1 MPLTIAVP
9 RERREGE
16 RRVALVP
23 AAVQRLL
30 ASWPTLTVRAEA
42 ECGYAAGF
50 PDGDYEG
57 VEFFDDF
64 ATTVAGADIVAKV
77 GTPTLGEIDALAPG
91 TVLVALTRAF
101 QHLEEIDALANRRIT
116 TIGLDMMPR
125 TARARSMDAV
135 SSQATI
141 AGYKAALLAAE
152 LSPRLF
158 PMMTTAAGTI
168 RPSRVIVIGAG
179 VAGLQAIATARRLG
193 AEVEAYDI
201 RSLARERI
209 ESLGAR
215 MIDTG
220 VEATDAAGHAR
231 ALRRDEQKHQ
241 HEVLAK
247 HLARAHTVICAAS
260 IPGRPAPRIITTDM
274 VDGMLPD
281 TVIVDMAASTGGNCE
296 LTRPGEHVE
305 HGNTLIVGPLHL
317 PSHGAVH
324 ASEMYARNV
333 TNLLALIID
342 AEGAIVLDEQ
352 DEIIA
357 RSVLTHDGD
366 VCHPMTAASLERG
379 VRPFGSARLVDVDDG
394 PDNLS
399 DWADDAPDDEA
410 SSETDAAADASPRTE
425 RRAPP
430 ARDPGPVAA
439 RAARADRSVAS
450 PPPGRLDADHADSGD
465 PAGKAAMAERATT
478 STQST
483 SDGSVDDSTAGGRQA
498 PSPVVRD
505 AAPDARGSTPQRS
518 VEDVSADEDSA
529 EIPEAPRRDDLTVI
543 DGIGPALQGRLYA
556 FGVEQLS
563 VLAELDAKARERLA
577 VQLELD
583 DEIERDDWS
592 GQARELLARRPGSGE
607 HSGERAGE
615 NGEDEDG

>member
-1 MPLTIAVP
+1 MPLKIALP

-30 ASWPTLTVRAEA
+30 ASWPTLTVQAEV
-42 ECGYAAGF
+42 ECGHAAGF

-64 ATTVAGADIVAKV
+64 LATVDGADIVVKV
-77 GTPTLGEIDALAPG
+77 GTPTLAEIEALAPG
-91 TVLVALTRAF
+91 TVLVTLTRAF
-101 QHLEEIDALANRRIT
+101 QHLPEVEALATRGIT
-116 TIGLDMMPR
+116 TIGMDMMPR

-135 SSQATI
+135 SSQATV

-168 RPSRVIVIGAG
+168 RPSRVVVIGAG
-179 VAGLQAIATARRLG
+179 AAGLQAIATARRLG
-193 AEVEAYDI
+193 AVVEAYDI

-220 VEATDAAGHAR
+220 VEATDSAGHAR

-241 HEVLAK
+241 QEVLAE
-247 HLARAHTVICAAS
+247 HLSRAHTVICAAS
-260 IPGRPAPRIITTDM
+260 IPGRPAPRIVTTDM

-296 LTRPGEHVE
+296 LTRPGEHVQ
-305 HGNTLIVGPLHL
+305 HGDTLIVGPLNL

-342 AEGAIVLDEQ
+342 VEGSVVLDEQ

-357 RSVLTHDGD
+357 RCVLTHDGD
-366 VCHPMTAASLERG
+366 VCHPMTAALLERTA
-379 VRPFGSARLVDVDDG
+379 RAFGTARQANVDDG
-394 PDNLS
+394 LDNVS
-399 DWADDAPDDEA
+399 DWADEAPDDETGGDADATGASRSAA
-410 SSETDAAADASPRTE
+410 SSKGASFETE

-430 ARDPGPVAA
+430 ARDPGHAPARSGSTVAAPVAPVDRAVDNDSTDTPGSVGDALPLEGGTSGAVSKPAGSNVDGAADA
-439 RAARADRSVAS
+439 RSEDEQEATDAAQVEDRST
-450 PPPGRLDADHADSGD
+450 RL
-465 PAGKAAMAERATT
+465 PAQE
-478 STQST
+478 
-483 SDGSVDDSTAGGRQA
+483 V
-498 PSPVVRD
+498 
-505 AAPDARGSTPQRS
+505 
-518 VEDVSADEDSA
+518 DSA
-529 EIPEAPRRDDLTVI
+529 IALEEPQRDDLTAI
-543 DGIGPALQGRLYA
+543 AGIGPALQGRLYA
-556 FGVEQLS
+556 FGIERLS
-563 VLAELDAKARERLA
+563 ALAELDAKARERLA

-583 DEIERDDWS
+583 DEIERDDWC
-592 GQARELLARRPGSGE
+592 GQARQLLGIASGSDQTVEGT
-607 HSGERAGE
+607 
-615 NGEDEDG
+615 D